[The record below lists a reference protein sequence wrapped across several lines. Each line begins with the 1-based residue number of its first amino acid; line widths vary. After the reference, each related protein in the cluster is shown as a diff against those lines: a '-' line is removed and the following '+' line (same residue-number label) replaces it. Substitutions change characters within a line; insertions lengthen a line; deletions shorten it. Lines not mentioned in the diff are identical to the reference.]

1 MTALTLTLPRRLIL
15 SSNGRLHWRAAAA
28 ITADLRKLARL
39 AAVTEGL
46 APMAGRVDVL
56 VTVSWPDRR
65 RRDAPNLWPT
75 VKALI
80 DGGLTDSGVLSDD
93 NDQVV
98 RRTIFQAAK
107 ERCPRGHVRVR
118 LELEAVDP

>member
-1 MTALTLTLPRRLIL
+1 
-15 SSNGRLHWRAAAA
+15 
-28 ITADLRKLARL
+28 
-39 AAVTEGL
+39 
-46 APMAGRVDVL
+46 VDVL

-98 RRTIFQAAK
+98 RRTTFQAAK
-107 ERCPRGHVRVR
+107 EHCPRGHVRVR